1 MTDTMAP
8 AVTDIAFGLDGRAV
22 PADHG
27 RVLLQQLCEHLPW
40 LETEAQAGIHS
51 IRGSLAGTGELLLNR
66 RAKLVM
72 RVPIGRVGD
81 TLELS
86 GKRLEVGGGALI
98 VGQGKI
104 KPLVAYSPV
113 YAQCVVTGSEGEAAF
128 AADVIRL
135 LGGMG
140 IDTRFI
146 CGRRRAIRTADGLQY
161 GYSLLL
167 HGLPLEHAI
176 RMQETGLGD
185 GRKTGC
191 GIFVP
196 HKSISALE

>member
-1 MTDTMAP
+1 M
-8 AVTDIAFGLDGRAV
+8 VTDIVFGVSARAV

-27 RVLLQQLCEHLPW
+27 RALLLQLCEHLAW
-40 LETEAQAGIHS
+40 LEAEVRVGIHS

-72 RVPIGRVGD
+72 RVPMQRVSD

-86 GKRLEVGGGALI
+86 GKSLELGGDVLI
-98 VGQGKI
+98 VGPGKI
-104 KPLVAYSPV
+104 KPLVAYSPL
-113 YAQCVVTGSEGEAAF
+113 YASCVVTGSEGEAAF

-135 LGGMG
+135 LGDMG

-146 CGRRRAIRTADGLQY
+146 CGKRRTVETVAGKQS

-176 RMQETGLGD
+176 RVQEIGLGN

-196 HKSISALE
+196 HKAISALE